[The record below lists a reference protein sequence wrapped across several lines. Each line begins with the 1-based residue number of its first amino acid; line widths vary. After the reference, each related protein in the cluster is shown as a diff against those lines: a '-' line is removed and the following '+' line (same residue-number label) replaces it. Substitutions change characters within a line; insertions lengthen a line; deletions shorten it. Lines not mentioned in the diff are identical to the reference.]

1 MKYIITESQL
11 KLLHEMSDDVPLFIK
26 RRMLAIKDAI
36 EHAMLPTC
44 VVQPEEYDDDLGYA
58 NDVFNAVLDELAWDT
73 YKDGLTPEQEDELYD
88 YLREYYLDA
97 VLDYYHS
104 CVDDEDLFESEDKII
119 SEQSNVYNDKK
130 KYSEALSKYNKLM
143 SAYQM
148 SLQLYKERNI
158 WSKNYSS
165 LNPVWY
171 TPNMNKLSKFTGIAS
186 SSVPYLFDSYY
197 RCKNNLPNDNGYKV
211 TNCSNGTWVYEA
223 MGKPVVEKWVKVP
236 TYYDNGKRFN
246 QNMWIPIVKKPN
258 IVKPIFKPIPPVEQK
273 PIVTPTNVA
282 SNKPIKPPTIQS
294 NVDKTKP
301 VDFYFGN
308 RIFRAPDY
316 QMALEFARKL
326 AIKNFNSN
334 MIKIYEH
341 PDNERWFVGQ
351 NDKIYLNKN
360 RYDEDPNKNVYIDPV
375 KMGLSAL

>member
-1 MKYIITESQL
+1 
-11 KLLHEMSDDVPLFIK
+11 MSDDVPLFIK

-73 YKDGLTPEQEDELYD
+73 YKDGLTPEQEDELYN

-97 VLDYYHS
+97 VVDYYHS
-104 CVDDEDLFESEDKII
+104 CVDEDDEDLFESEDEII
-119 SEQSNVYNDKK
+119 SKQT
-130 KYSEALSKYNKLM
+130 
-143 SAYQM
+143 
-148 SLQLYKERNI
+148 NI
-158 WSKNYSS
+158 
-165 LNPVWY
+165 
-171 TPNMNKLSKFTGIAS
+171 
-186 SSVPYLFDSYY
+186 
-197 RCKNNLPNDNGYKV
+197 
-211 TNCSNGTWVYEA
+211 
-223 MGKPVVEKWVKVP
+223 
-236 TYYDNGKRFN
+236 
-246 QNMWIPIVKKPN
+246 
-258 IVKPIFKPIPPVEQK
+258 
-273 PIVTPTNVA
+273 
-282 SNKPIKPPTIQS
+282 
-294 NVDKTKP
+294 DKTKP

-308 RIFRAPDY
+308 RVFRASDY